1 LARNP
6 YHEEIEFWH
15 QFLDTVKGG
24 MEDFL
29 NDCGIVSDHD
39 MGEYERNLIFNMQEV
54 DFKMQEVKRAIAST
68 CLQAIAA

>member
-1 LARNP
+1 M
-6 YHEEIEFWH
+6 
-15 QFLDTVKGG
+15 K
-24 MEDFL
+24 DFL